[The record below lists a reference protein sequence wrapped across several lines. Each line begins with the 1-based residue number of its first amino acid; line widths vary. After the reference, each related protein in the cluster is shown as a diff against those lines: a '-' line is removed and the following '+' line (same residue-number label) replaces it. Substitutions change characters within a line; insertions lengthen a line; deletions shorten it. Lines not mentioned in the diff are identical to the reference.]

1 MDEISEVM
9 PKRDELQ
16 KTCKSLEAEYVAT
29 VTLAEKEMN
38 MSHVIKANALKRR
51 CVEIE
56 SEVIKLDETVLLLED
71 KKRKLK

>member
-9 PKRDELQ
+9 PKRDELK

-56 SEVIKLDETVLLLED
+56 SEVIKLDETVLLLEE
-71 KKRKLK
+71 KKKKLK